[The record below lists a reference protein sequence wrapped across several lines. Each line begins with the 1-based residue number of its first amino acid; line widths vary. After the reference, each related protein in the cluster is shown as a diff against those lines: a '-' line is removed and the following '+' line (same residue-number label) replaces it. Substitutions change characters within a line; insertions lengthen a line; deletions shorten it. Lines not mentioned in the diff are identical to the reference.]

1 MNPRH
6 ILSAVHISQ
15 DIEKIKG
22 DFKEQIP
29 GGKGEGKCVDDFDF
43 FALLKGVLVELEH
56 TDDPMLALEITMD
69 HLSESPEYYDYLDDM
84 EEQMVSD
91 GAMEEDEEES
101 EDEEIE
107 KEMEEGDKD
116 DKDDKDENDDEEGG
130 EEKGKDDKEP
140 ESLKDDADMA
150 DMEMYDI
157 P

>member
-1 MNPRH
+1 MNPRL

-22 DFKEQIP
+22 DFEEQIP
-29 GGKGEGKCVDDFDF
+29 GGKGEGKCIDDFDF

-84 EEQMVSD
+84 EEQMISD
-91 GAMEEDEEES
+91 GAMEEEDEEES

-107 KEMEEGDKD
+107 KEVEEEDKD
-116 DKDDKDENDDEEGG
+116 DDEDEE
-130 EEKGKDDKEP
+130 EEKKGKGDKEES
-140 ESLKDDADMA
+140 ESLEKDGDMA